1 MSAEINASQLRQV
14 VLDAGEIINA
24 GVRTVEPYLQRGAAL
39 LRLGRVESAL
49 ADLDVAVLID
59 PNLADVRVFRAEA
72 LVSLGRNDAALQDL
86 QLAIELDQLRP
97 EAWLLR
103 GNTRF
108 NLGDYRGAASD
119 CSRALDINAESP
131 AIWLLRGRGRHQLA
145 CFDDAIQDLR
155 QAATLA
161 PDDTETHYWLGMAL
175 RDAGHNEPAVAAF
188 TNVISINDRHTAAYV
203 SRGKANAALG
213 NMPAAR
219 SDWTLAGQMLHHS
232 H

>member
-1 MSAEINASQLRQV
+1 MRQV

-108 NLGDYRGAASD
+108 NLGDYRG
-119 CSRALDINAESP
+119 
-131 AIWLLRGRGRHQLA
+131 GRKRLQPCIGYQR
-145 CFDDAIQDLR
+145 
-155 QAATLA
+155 
-161 PDDTETHYWLGMAL
+161 
-175 RDAGHNEPAVAAF
+175 
-188 TNVISINDRHTAAYV
+188 
-203 SRGKANAALG
+203 
-213 NMPAAR
+213 
-219 SDWTLAGQMLHHS
+219 
-232 H
+232 